1 MASLVKAPSIKTLRA
16 ITDEYTPGKE
26 IGKGSYGTVHICSHI
41 TSPDD
46 LSLVIKKIDLHKM
59 KRKDLGDMIKEA
71 KLLQMF
77 NHPNI
82 VKAVDYF
89 STPDTL
95 CIIQDF
101 CNAHDLGVLLFSVLH
116 VTSKLFDARVP
127 AY

>member
-1 MASLVKAPSIKTLRA
+1 MSSIKTLRA
-16 ITDEYTPGKE
+16 ITDEYKPGKE
-26 IGKGSYGTVHICSHI
+26 IGKGTYGTVHICSRI

-46 LSLVIKKIDLHKM
+46 LSLVIKKIDLQKM

-101 CNAHDLGVLLFSVLH
+101 CNARDLGGLLLSNSSV
-116 VTSKLFDARVP
+116 RR
-127 AY
+127 